1 MNRRLFLAGCMLALA
16 PLPALAES
24 LPDRVIR
31 QLKAQ
36 GFTRF
41 KVSRT
46 WLGRT
51 RIVAT
56 SSKQSR
62 EIILNPRTGEI
73 LRDYWHA
80 RDDGA
85 KDSATDDDAVMDS
98 RSDDSND
105 DGPDNDGN
113 SGGSSGGGGGS
124 DNDGEDGRDD

>member
-1 MNRRLFLAGCMLALA
+1 MNRRLFLAGCVLALA

-51 RIVAT
+51 RIIAT
-56 SSKQSR
+56 SPTQSR

-80 RDDGA
+80 RDDA
-85 KDSATDDDAVMDS
+85 KGSTTDDDAVMDS
-98 RSDDSND
+98 RNDDSN
-105 DGPDNDGN
+105 DGPDNDGPDN
-113 SGGSSGGGGGS
+113 DGSSGGGGGS